1 MHPIACNLGED
12 AEIDAVATSDEV
24 ARQLHEYLLREA
36 SVPYLH
42 MLHQWIT
49 KGVIRDPYQEFMVVF
64 NPKVSP
70 AGESLDISFTGN

>member
-1 MHPIACNLGED
+1 M
-12 AEIDAVATSDEV
+12 

-49 KGVIRDPYQEFMVVF
+49 KGIIRDPYQEFMVVF
-64 NPKVSP
+64 NPKVLYS
-70 AGESLDISFTGN
+70 AAALYLLWLQCICLR